1 MIMNSFDCVLRNAT
15 LVDGTGA
22 APRQGDLAIKD
33 GLIAAVGSFDGKGR
47 EEIDAEGGLVT
58 PAWVDIHTHFDGQ
71 VTWDDAMLPSSGQGV
86 GTIVMGNCGV
96 GFAPVAPGGEKDL
109 IELMEGVEDVP
120 GTALYEGMPWGAW
133 SSYPEY
139 LDYLATRVYA
149 LDVASLIA
157 HGAVRNYVMGTRGR
171 ENAPATAEDLEA
183 MRRLVAE
190 GVSAGAVGF
199 STSRILGHVSVRG
212 EPVPG
217 TFAQDD
223 EVLALARA
231 LRDAGKGV
239 FQIIPSSTLGS
250 GAAAGREEPHD
261 LADEV
266 RLMAQLSR
274 EAQRPLTFT
283 LFQVAEWPTR
293 WKEVLDQVSA
303 ENAAG
308 AQVFP
313 QVGARPTGIVM
324 SLRTYH
330 PFMRRPSYLELK
342 DLSFEARLEALRDPA
357 RRAAILGEQSV
368 PHPLPGTMENGVAFA
383 ELNFDQIFLFD
394 EARDYEPTQAQ
405 SFAAQ
410 AKAKGMDPHAFL
422 YDALTAGSGERF
434 VVMYFTNYADHNL
447 DAVREMQLHPETV
460 TGLSDAGAHVTVI
473 FDAVA
478 PTYELTHWGRDRTRG
493 ATLPLEHLVHRQTQ
507 RNAQLFGFKDRGALL
522 PGLRADV
529 NWIDFKRLSLGD
541 LEVRRDLPAGG
552 ARILQHAKGYR
563 GTWVAGVRTRAEDE
577 DTGARPGRLLRSQ
590 R

>member
-1 MIMNSFDCVLRNAT
+1 
-15 LVDGTGA
+15 
-22 APRQGDLAIKD
+22 
-33 GLIAAVGSFDGKGR
+33 
-47 EEIDAEGGLVT
+47 
-58 PAWVDIHTHFDGQ
+58 
-71 VTWDDAMLPSSGQGV
+71 
-86 GTIVMGNCGV
+86 
-96 GFAPVAPGGEKDL
+96 
-109 IELMEGVEDVP
+109 MEGVEDVP

-157 HGAVRNYVMGTRGR
+157 HGAVRNFVMGTRGR
-171 ENAPATAEDLEA
+171 ENEPATDEDLKA

-223 EVLALARA
+223 EVLALAGA

-250 GAAAGREEPHD
+250 GAAAGREEPRD

-293 WKEVLDQVSA
+293 WKEVLEQVSA

-342 DLSFEARLEALRDPA
+342 ELSFEARLQALRDPA
-357 RRAAILGEQSV
+357 RRAAILGS
-368 PHPLPGTMENGVAFA
+368 
-383 ELNFDQIFLFD
+383 
-394 EARDYEPTQAQ
+394 
-405 SFAAQ
+405 
-410 AKAKGMDPHAFL
+410 KASP
-422 YDALTAGSGERF
+422 SS
-434 VVMYFTNYADHNL
+434 
-447 DAVREMQLHPETV
+447 P
-460 TGLSDAGAHVTVI
+460 
-473 FDAVA
+473 A
-478 PTYELTHWGRDRTRG
+478 PWKMGW
-493 ATLPLEHLVHRQTQ
+493 PS
-507 RNAQLFGFKDRGALL
+507 
-522 PGLRADV
+522 P
-529 NWIDFKRLSLGD
+529 S
-541 LEVRRDLPAGG
+541 
-552 ARILQHAKGYR
+552 
-563 GTWVAGVRTRAEDE
+563 
-577 DTGARPGRLLRSQ
+577 
-590 R
+590 

>member
-1 MIMNSFDCVLRNAT
+1 
-15 LVDGTGA
+15 
-22 APRQGDLAIKD
+22 
-33 GLIAAVGSFDGKGR
+33 
-47 EEIDAEGGLVT
+47 
-58 PAWVDIHTHFDGQ
+58 
-71 VTWDDAMLPSSGQGV
+71 
-86 GTIVMGNCGV
+86 
-96 GFAPVAPGGEKDL
+96 
-109 IELMEGVEDVP
+109 
-120 GTALYEGMPWGAW
+120 
-133 SSYPEY
+133 
-139 LDYLATRVYA
+139 
-149 LDVASLIA
+149 
-157 HGAVRNYVMGTRGR
+157 
-171 ENAPATAEDLEA
+171 
-183 MRRLVAE
+183 VAE
-190 GVSAGAVGF
+190 AVSAGAVGF

-342 DLSFEARLEALRDPA
+342 ALSFEARLEALRDPA
-357 RRAAILGEQSV
+357 RRAAILGEQSM

-410 AKAKGMDPHAFL
+410 AKARGMDPHAFL
-422 YDALTAGSGERF
+422 YDVLTGGTGERF

-447 DAVREMQLHPETV
+447 DAVREMQVHPETV

-552 ARILQHAKGYR
+552 ARILQHATGYR